1 MNINKDDI
9 KKLREMTGAG
19 IGDCRV
25 ALEEANGDF
34 EKAIQ
39 VLKERGLAKAVKKA
53 DRAVS
58 EGRVA
63 IYQDKYSGIL
73 AKIECE
79 TDFVA
84 NSEDFRNFAKD
95 IAKKLFEKKIKN
107 VESIDSEIEQLRT
120 SAVLK
125 FNENI
130 KISDIIL
137 IEGDDKTPVFP
148 YVQMGKNAAIVQF
161 ELDKPMPESDE
172 LKDILFSIV
181 VSVQFYK
188 PEYYSMNDIPK
199 EKLDE
204 EIKIV
209 EKQVLADPAF
219 ANKPQNVLQGII
231 QGKAKKSFTDKVFLE
246 CPYVRDESKKVGEIL
261 SNAEKKFNI
270 KIKAKVFKFTNIGS
284 N

>member
-39 VLKERGLAKAVKKA
+39 VLRERGLAKAVKKA

>member
-19 IGDCRV
+19 IGDCRI

-34 EKAIQ
+34 SKAIE
-39 VLKERGLAKAVKKA
+39 VLRERGLAKAVKKA
-53 DRAVS
+53 DRVVS

-73 AKIECE
+73 AKVECE

-95 IAKKLFEKKIKN
+95 LAKRLYEKNIDKI
-107 VESIDSEIEQLRT
+107 ESIDDEIEQLRT

-137 IEGDDKTPVFP
+137 FKGDSKTPVFP
-148 YVQMGKNAAIVQF
+148 YVQMGKNGAIVQY
-161 ELDKPMPESDE
+161 ELDKDMPENDE
-172 LKDILFSIV
+172 LKDLLFSIV

-188 PEYYSMNDIPK
+188 PEYYSMADIPSN
-199 EKLDE
+199 LLE
-204 EIKIV
+204 EEMKIV
-209 EKQVLADPAF
+209 EKQIAADPAF

-231 QGKAKKSFTDKVFLE
+231 QGKAKKSFSDKVFLE
-246 CPYVRDESKKVGEIL
+246 CPFVRDESKKVGEIIT
-261 SNAEKKFNI
+261 NTEKKFGI
-270 KIKAKVFKFTNIGS
+270 KIKVKNFKFTNIGS

>member
-1 MNINKDDI
+1 MTINKDDI

-19 IGDCRV
+19 IGDCRI

-34 EKAIQ
+34 NKAIE
-39 VLKERGLAKAVKKA
+39 VLRERGLAKAVKKA

-63 IYQDKYSGIL
+63 IYQDKYSGL
-73 AKIECE
+73 LVKIECE

-95 IAKKLFEKKIKN
+95 IAKKIFEKKIK
-107 VESIDSEIEQLRT
+107 SIDSIDEEIEQLRT

-130 KISDIIL
+130 KISDIIF
-137 IEGDDKTPVFP
+137 IEGDEKSPVFP
-148 YVQMGKNAAIVQF
+148 YVQMGKNGAIVQY
-161 ELDKPMPESDE
+161 ELDKPIVENDE
-172 LKDILFSIV
+172 FKDILFSVV

-188 PEYYSMNDIPK
+188 PEYYSMNDIPQ
-199 EKLDE
+199 EKLE
-204 EIKIV
+204 EEMKIV

-219 ANKPQNVLQGII
+219 SNKPQNVIQGII
-231 QGKAKKSFTDKVFLE
+231 SGKAKKAFSDRVFLE

-261 SNAEKKFNI
+261 ANAEKKFGI

>member
-1 MNINKDDI
+1 MNINKEDI

-19 IGDCRV
+19 IGDCRI

-34 EKAIQ
+34 SKAIE
-39 VLKERGLAKAVKKA
+39 VLRERGLAKAVKKA
-53 DRAVS
+53 DRVVS

-73 AKIECE
+73 AKVECE

-95 IAKKLFEKKIKN
+95 LAKRLYEKNIDK
-107 VESIDSEIEQLRT
+107 VESIDDEIEQLRT

-137 IEGDDKTPVFP
+137 FKGDSKTPVFP
-148 YVQMGKNAAIVQF
+148 YVQMGKNGAIVQY
-161 ELDKPMPESDE
+161 ELDKDMPENDE
-172 LKDILFSIV
+172 LKDLLFSIV

-188 PEYYSMNDIPK
+188 PEYYSMADIPSN
-199 EKLDE
+199 LLE
-204 EIKIV
+204 EEMKIV
-209 EKQVLADPAF
+209 EKQIAADPAF

-231 QGKAKKSFTDKVFLE
+231 QGKAKKSFSDKVFLE
-246 CPYVRDESKKVGEIL
+246 CPFVRDESKKVGEIIT
-261 SNAEKKFNI
+261 NTEKKFGI
-270 KIKAKVFKFTNIGS
+270 KIKVRNFKFTNIGS

>member
-1 MNINKDDI
+1 KDDI

-19 IGDCRV
+19 IGDCRI

-34 EKAIQ
+34 EKAIL
-39 VLKERGLAKAVKKA
+39 VLRERGLAKAVKKA
-53 DRAVS
+53 DRIVS

-63 IYQDKYSGIL
+63 IYQENYSGIL

-95 IAKKLFEKKIKN
+95 IAKKLFDKKIK
-107 VESIDSEIEQLRT
+107 SIDSIDNEIEQLRT

-137 IEGDDKTPVFP
+137 FEGDEKSPVFP
-148 YVQMGKNAAIVQF
+148 YVQMGKNGAIVQF

-172 LKDILFSIV
+172 LKDILFSVV

-199 EKLDE
+199 EKLE
-204 EIKIV
+204 EEMKVI
-209 EKQVLADPAF
+209 EKQVANDPAF

-231 QGKAKKSFTDKVFLE
+231 QGKAKKSFADKVFLE

-261 SNAEKKFNI
+261 ANAEKKFGL
-270 KIKAKVFKFTNIGS
+270 KIKAKVFKFTSIGS

>member
-9 KKLREMTGAG
+9 KKLRETTGAG
-19 IGDCRV
+19 IGDCRI

-34 EKAIQ
+34 DKAIQ
-39 VLKERGLAKAVKKA
+39 VLRERGLAKAVKKA

-63 IYQDKYSGIL
+63 IYQEKFSGIL

-107 VESIDSEIEQLRT
+107 IESIDSEIEQLRT

-137 IEGDDKTPVFP
+137 IEGDEKSPVFP

-161 ELDKPMPESDE
+161 ELDKPIPESDE

-181 VSVQFYK
+181 VSIQFYK

-199 EKLDE
+199 EKLE
-204 EIKIV
+204 EEMKIV
-209 EKQVLADPAF
+209 EKQVSADPAF

-231 QGKAKKSFTDKVFLE
+231 QGKAKKAFADKVFLE

-261 SNAEKKFNI
+261 ANAEKKFGI

>member
-39 VLKERGLAKAVKKA
+39 VLRERGLAKAVKKA

-219 ANKPQNVLQGII
+219 ANKPQHVLQGII

>member
-1 MNINKDDI
+1 MTINKDDI
-9 KKLREMTGAG
+9 KKLREITGAG
-19 IGDCRV
+19 IGDCRI

-34 EKAIQ
+34 DKAIL
-39 VLKERGLAKAVKKA
+39 VLRERGLAKAVKKA
-53 DRAVS
+53 DRIVS

-63 IYQDKYSGIL
+63 IYQENYSGIL

-95 IAKKLFEKKIKN
+95 IAKKLFDKKIK
-107 VESIDSEIEQLRT
+107 SIDSIDNEIEQLRT

-137 IEGDDKTPVFP
+137 LEGDEKSPVFP
-148 YVQMGKNAAIVQF
+148 YVQMGKNGAIVQF

-172 LKDILFSIV
+172 LKDILFSVV

-199 EKLDE
+199 EKLE
-204 EIKIV
+204 EEMKVV
-209 EKQVLADPAF
+209 EKQVANDPAF

-231 QGKAKKSFTDKVFLE
+231 QGKAKKSFADKVFLE

-261 SNAEKKFNI
+261 ANAEKKFGL
-270 KIKAKVFKFTNIGS
+270 KIKAKVFKFTSIGS

>member
-1 MNINKDDI
+1 MNINKEDI
-9 KKLREMTGAG
+9 KKLREMTGVG
-19 IGDCRV
+19 IGDCRI

-34 EKAIQ
+34 NKAIE
-39 VLKERGLAKAVKKA
+39 VLRERGLAKAVKKA

-73 AKIECE
+73 VKIECE

-95 IAKKLFEKKIKN
+95 LAKKIFDKKIYK
-107 VESIDSEIEQLRT
+107 VEQLDSEIEQLRT
-120 SAVLK
+120 NAVLK

-130 KISDIIL
+130 KISEIIL
-137 IEGDDKTPVFP
+137 IDGDEKTPVFP
-148 YVQMGKNAAIVQF
+148 YVQMGKNGAIVQF

-172 LKDILFSIV
+172 FKDILFSIV

-188 PEYYSMNDIPK
+188 PEFYSMNDIPS
-199 EKLDE
+199 ELLE
-204 EIKIV
+204 QEMKIV
-209 EKQVLADPAF
+209 EKQVKSDPAF
-219 ANKPQNVLQGII
+219 ANKPENVLNGII
-231 QGKAKKSFTDKVFLE
+231 QGKAKKAFADKVFLE
-246 CPYVRDESKKVGEIL
+246 CPYVRDESKKVGEIIA
-261 SNAEKKFNI
+261 NAEKKFGI
-270 KIKAKVFKFTNIGS
+270 KIKAKQFKFTNIGS

>member
-1 MNINKDDI
+1 MTINKDDI

-19 IGDCRV
+19 IGDCRI

-34 EKAIQ
+34 DKAIL
-39 VLKERGLAKAVKKA
+39 VLRERGLAKAVKKA
-53 DRAVS
+53 DRIVS

-63 IYQDKYSGIL
+63 IYQENYSGIL

-95 IAKKLFEKKIKN
+95 IAKKLFDKKIK
-107 VESIDSEIEQLRT
+107 SIDSIDNEIEQLRT

-137 IEGDDKTPVFP
+137 LEGDEKSPVFP
-148 YVQMGKNAAIVQF
+148 YVQMGKNGAIVQF
-161 ELDKPMPESDE
+161 ELDKPIPESDE
-172 LKDILFSIV
+172 LKDILFSVV

-199 EKLDE
+199 EKLE
-204 EIKIV
+204 EEMKVI
-209 EKQVLADPAF
+209 EKQVANDPAF

-231 QGKAKKSFTDKVFLE
+231 QGKAKKSFADKVFLE

-261 SNAEKKFNI
+261 ANAEKKFGL
-270 KIKAKVFKFTNIGS
+270 KIKAKVFKFTSIGS

>member
-1 MNINKDDI
+1 MTINKDDI

-19 IGDCRV
+19 IGDCRI

-34 EKAIQ
+34 EKAIL
-39 VLKERGLAKAVKKA
+39 VLRERGLAKAVKKA
-53 DRAVS
+53 DRIVS

-63 IYQDKYSGIL
+63 IYQENYSGIL

-95 IAKKLFEKKIKN
+95 IAKKLFDKKIK
-107 VESIDSEIEQLRT
+107 SIDSIDNEIEQLRT

-137 IEGDDKTPVFP
+137 FEGDEKSPVFP
-148 YVQMGKNAAIVQF
+148 YVQMGKNGAIVQF

-172 LKDILFSIV
+172 LKDILFSVV

-199 EKLDE
+199 EKLE
-204 EIKIV
+204 EEMKVI
-209 EKQVLADPAF
+209 EKQVANDPAF

-231 QGKAKKSFTDKVFLE
+231 QGKAKKSFADKVFLE

-261 SNAEKKFNI
+261 ANAEKKFGL
-270 KIKAKVFKFTNIGS
+270 KIKAKVFKFTSIGS

>member
-1 MNINKDDI
+1 MTINKDDI
-9 KKLREMTGAG
+9 KKLRETTGAG
-19 IGDCRV
+19 IGDCRI

-34 EKAIQ
+34 NKAIE
-39 VLKERGLAKAVKKA
+39 VLRERGLAKAVKKA

-63 IYQDKYSGIL
+63 IYQENFSGIL

-95 IAKKLFEKKIKN
+95 LAKKLFVKNISKIDA
-107 VESIDSEIEQLRT
+107 IDSEIEQLRT

-137 IEGDDKTPVFP
+137 FHGDDKTPVFP
-148 YVQMGKNAAIVQF
+148 YVQMGKNGAIVQF

-199 EKLDE
+199 NLLE
-204 EIKIV
+204 EEMKIV
-209 EKQVLADPAF
+209 EKQISNDPAF
-219 ANKPQNVLQGII
+219 ANKPQNVLAGII
-231 QGKAKKSFTDKVFLE
+231 QGKAKKSFSDKVFLE

-261 SNAEKKFNI
+261 SNAEKKFGI
-270 KIKAKVFKFTNIGS
+270 KIKAKEFKFTNIGS

>member
-1 MNINKDDI
+1 MTINKDDI

-19 IGDCRV
+19 IGDCRI

-34 EKAIQ
+34 EKAIL
-39 VLKERGLAKAVKKA
+39 VLRERGLAKAVKKA
-53 DRAVS
+53 DRMVS

-63 IYQDKYSGIL
+63 IYQENYSGIL

-95 IAKKLFEKKIKN
+95 IAKKLFDKKIK
-107 VESIDSEIEQLRT
+107 SIDSIDNEIEQLRT

-137 IEGDDKTPVFP
+137 LEGDEKSPVFP
-148 YVQMGKNAAIVQF
+148 YVQMGKNGAIVQF

-172 LKDILFSIV
+172 LKDILFSVV

-199 EKLDE
+199 EKLEE
-204 EIKIV
+204 EIKVV
-209 EKQVLADPAF
+209 EKQVANDPAF

-231 QGKAKKSFTDKVFLE
+231 QGKAKKSFADKVFLE

-261 SNAEKKFNI
+261 ANAEKKFGL
-270 KIKAKVFKFTNIGS
+270 KIKAKVFKFTSIGS